1 MLTGWVFGGVV
12 QMDSIFREEL
22 LVQELQSF
30 AKDVIE
36 QLEGLGTKAKITE
49 EKIRL
54 LLNDKEIRLREDIE
68 TSNGRYYFR
77 KDQIWKSCYIPYT
90 GNQGVY
96 FFFDKHA
103 VALYVGKSETTIG
116 KAVARHVGKY
126 ENGSFPELAFPE
138 AEYVIVIPFETGPF
152 LAPAFESYL
161 LSKYKFKYN
170 TVGQ

>member
-1 MLTGWVFGGVV
+1 
-12 QMDSIFREEL
+12 MDSSFREEL
-22 LVQELQSF
+22 LEQELENF
-30 AKDVIE
+30 ARDVIE
-36 QLEGLGTKAKITE
+36 QLRGLGAKVEITRG
-49 EKIRL
+49 KISL
-54 LLNDKEIRLREDIE
+54 PLNDKEIKVREDIE

-77 KDQIWKSCYIPYT
+77 KDQIWKSCYIPHAD
-90 GNQGVY
+90 NPGVY

-116 KAVARHVGKY
+116 ERVASHVGKY
-126 ENGSFPELAFPE
+126 ENGKFPKLAFPE

-161 LSKYKFKYN
+161 LSKYTFKYN